1 MPIALT
7 AVAGANFCDMGRG
20 REDGRAI
27 PLADSRT
34 AAKFVLSARP
44 CLLAVGASD
53 LQPKS
58 DDLHDIDRK

>member
-1 MPIALT
+1 
-7 AVAGANFCDMGRG
+7 
-20 REDGRAI
+20 
-27 PLADSRT
+27 
-34 AAKFVLSARP
+34 VLSARP